1 MSSFKRPSYLQ
12 WILISMYDIIVIVF
26 DRIFTKLVKQSIGVI
41 FNKSGRISTYF
52 RRCQLDDCEISRVA
66 SILRIGSVKR
76 WKCVIWGTYYLSTR
90 WHVKFE
96 KLGPL
101 LSSNWHP
108 LMYVLTLA
116 YLKAEAKRNS
126 TELIMYSSNK
136 IKLRFG
142 FIFEK
147 NLFPCY
153 NFWD

>member
-1 MSSFKRPSYLQ
+1 MKSSCGLVGVFIQTSV
-12 WILISMYDIIVIVF
+12 IFAMDLISIHDIIVIVF

-108 LMYVLTLA
+108 LMYVLWH
-116 YLKAEAKRNS
+116 
-126 TELIMYSSNK
+126 IW
-136 IKLRFG
+136 KLRQKE
-142 FIFEK
+142 IQL
-147 NLFPCY
+147 N
-153 NFWD
+153 